1 MADRRDNAR
10 AGRISARSA
19 PGEVTRPKMKLRRSL
34 RWTRWANT
42 SGFIVLIL
50 STVSLLVLLGDI
62 PRAVPRIPIDD
73 PEDTPSIAVIPG
85 RGIEDVMLSQDSPMV
100 SLLVRPAILPWKRP
114 DISGTVEV
122 SGAKRRPGRVAVDV
136 LVLGNVTQAEGGVG
150 DIPKMNKLPVD
161 TSGSLPGGEASVS
174 TSKPCEGFTIRISF
188 HISSRLFSFPSGWAR
203 QRLLLPIPPNPLP
216 AIANQTSQPRTTL
229 SSAGTGCDSPPGTL
243 GFHGVW
249 IIPGGS
255 NYDIVK
261 DLSPAPA
268 YVIEGNPVWKMP
280 EVLSADETPM
290 LIQATVENRLVRFL
304 ADLAPQMLFV
314 AVGALLATARLRR
327 PKPVERDSGVV
338 HDNPPVER
346 STPPQCKERG
356 FVAYLLAGAVIAAV
370 IYRMRKRS

>member
-161 TSGSLPGGEASVS
+161 TSGSLPGGEA
-174 TSKPCEGFTIRISF
+174 
-188 HISSRLFSFPSGWAR
+188 SGWAR